1 MSTNKDRIDEQF
13 YSSAAATN
21 YSSASNLNYIIYG
34 RNNKAIE
41 DAKTNILNVFKETK
55 CHQILGGKTYAETIQ
70 HLHKKEVSDIIS
82 ITQFFA
88 FFLTTSFYKY
98 SIDNFCH
105 AIEIQIS

>member
-41 DAKTNILNVFKETK
+41 DAKKNILNAFKETK
-55 CHQILGGKTYAETIQ
+55 YHQILGKTYAETIQ
-70 HLHKKEVSDIIS
+70 HLHKKEVSNLIS
-82 ITQFFA
+82 IMQFFA
-88 FFLTTSFYKY
+88 FFLTTSFYQY
-98 SIDNFCH
+98 SIDNFSH
-105 AIEIQIS
+105 AIKLQTS